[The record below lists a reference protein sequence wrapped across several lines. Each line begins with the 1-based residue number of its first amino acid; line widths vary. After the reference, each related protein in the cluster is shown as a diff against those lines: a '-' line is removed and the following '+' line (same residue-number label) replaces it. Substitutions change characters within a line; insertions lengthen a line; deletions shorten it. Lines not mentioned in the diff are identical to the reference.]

1 MSKFNLIEKLRK
13 LFEKEKLPTPEN
25 KFRVKM
31 VHKHK
36 EVKAQVFE
44 NGDWNT
50 IKVIDINVVAIDT
63 AVQRARKALEDY
75 KELGVPE
82 DGVMPL

>member
-44 NGDWNT
+44 NGDWHT
-50 IKVIDINVVAIDT
+50 IKVIDINVVQPDT
-63 AVQRARKALEDY
+63 AIERARKALEAY
-75 KELGVPE
+75 KALNVPE
-82 DGVMPL
+82 DGVIPL

>member
-25 KFRVKM
+25 KHRIKM
-31 VHKHK
+31 VHKHH

-44 NGDWNT
+44 NGDWQT
-50 IKVIDINVVAIDT
+50 IKTINLNIMSVEM
-63 AVQRARKALEDY
+63 AVERAKSALESYKALDI
-75 KELGVPE
+75 PE
-82 DGVMPL
+82 DGVINL